1 MKLSNSIKKLI
12 IVIIV
17 FVVCLGIIFIFQYIS
32 PDSGIVIDKDINS
45 YKNSLEFKV
54 LVKSEKYNTP
64 LWIEVSEN
72 YYNELSINDIYNK
85 NENSKMFTYWL
96 ENDNN

>member
-1 MKLSNSIKKLI
+1 MKFSTTTIKFLICVGILI
-12 IVIIV
+12 ICFGIV
-17 FVVCLGIIFIFQYIS
+17 LFCQYIS
-32 PDSGIVIDKDINS
+32 PETGIVIDKDITS

-54 LVKSEKYNTP
+54 LVKSEKYIIP

-85 NENSKMFTYWL
+85 SENSKMFSYWL
-96 ENDNN
+96 GK